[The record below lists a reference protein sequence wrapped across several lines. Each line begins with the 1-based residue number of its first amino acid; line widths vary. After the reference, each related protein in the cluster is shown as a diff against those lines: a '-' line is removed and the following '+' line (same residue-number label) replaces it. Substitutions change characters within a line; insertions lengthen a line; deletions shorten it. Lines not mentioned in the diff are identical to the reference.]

1 MEKPREKVFY
11 RKVSFAESQTTM
23 IDGRKERQRPRSRSV
38 YTNKSHNSDNS
49 GSMRD
54 VLKYDSVAPWI
65 ARSLSNKNLYM
76 DDYHHDYYHDEGGHG
91 VGGGPP
97 LPIGAHHAHPHHH
110 LSHQQQ
116 QQYQHAGASITSQG
130 NVVLRLQDRVRVEI
144 SLEKAVRVVNMR
156 NGIVLALSATGSSA
170 ALIHPNGRV
179 YQYGSRV
186 EILANDSQGNNKYAK
201 MWYKG
206 VSFTSDQCALVYLVD
221 SAGTRTTTDTFSD
234 LSGDFSVSVF
244 YNDGPYSEPHH
255 HIVSSQTLFNE
266 AVAVLQTSNHW
277 VSEDGTNNWLINS
290 VRVSQT
296 LDGLV
301 RVGRSS
307 NKFSLR
313 TSPSNGSA
321 SVSSPFLHCTGS
333 MGQTRHLFVR
343 RGERRMHYDGA
354 SFIVRNAGHSAGFD
368 DKHQLKVY

>member
-11 RKVSFAESQTTM
+11 RKVSFIDSQTN
-23 IDGRKERQRPRSRSV
+23 ILYNRKERERPRPRSRSV
-38 YTNKSHNSDNS
+38 YTSKSHNSDNS
-49 GSMRD
+49 GSLRD
-54 VLKYDSVAPWI
+54 SKSYEGIVPWLSRNI
-65 ARSLSNKNLYM
+65 SNKNIFI
-76 DDYHHDYYHDEGGHG
+76 DDYNHDIYHEDTSPICVSPLG
-91 VGGGPP
+91 V
-97 LPIGAHHAHPHHH
+97 
-110 LSHQQQ
+110 
-116 QQYQHAGASITSQG
+116 IT
-130 NVVLRLQDRVRVEI
+130 LRLHDRVRVDI
-144 SLEKAVRVVNMR
+144 SLDRAVRIINAR
-156 NGIVLALSATGSSA
+156 SGIVIALSASGSSA
-170 ALIHPNGRV
+170 ALMHPNGRV

-186 EILANDSQGNNKYAK
+186 EILAHDPHGNNKYAK

-234 LSGDFSVSVF
+234 LNVDFSISVF
-244 YNDGPYSEPHH
+244 CSESPYGDGNVGQNL
-255 HIVSSQTLFNE
+255 INE
-266 AVAVLQTSNHW
+266 AVNLLQSSTYW
-277 VSEDGTNNWLINS
+277 VSDDGTSNWLINN

-296 LDGLV
+296 TDGLV
-301 RVGRSS
+301 RVGRNS
-307 NKFSLR
+307 NKFSLH

-321 SVSSPFLHCTGS
+321 RISSPFLHCTGS

>member
-1 MEKPREKVFY
+1 MEKPREKVFF
-11 RKVSFAESQTTM
+11 RKDSLPNVSKNTEK
-23 IDGRKERQRPRSRSV
+23 DKEKQRPRSRSV
-38 YTNKSHNSDNS
+38 YTSKSHNSD
-49 GSMRD
+49 GSSSNRD
-54 VLKYDSVAPWI
+54 LKQYDIYPWI
-65 ARSLSNKNLYM
+65 SRAISKNLYIEE
-76 DDYHHDYYHDEGGHG
+76 YNHDVWHEDGAM
-91 VGGGPP
+91 GGPSVTP
-97 LPIGAHHAHPHHH
+97 QGI
-110 LSHQQQ
+110 
-116 QQYQHAGASITSQG
+116 IT
-130 NVVLRLQDRVRVEI
+130 LRLHDRVRVDI
-144 SLEKAVRVVNMR
+144 SLDRAIRVVNMR
-156 NGIVLALSATGSSA
+156 SGIVLSLSSSGSSA

-234 LSGDFSVSVF
+234 LSGDFSLTVF
-244 YNDGPYSEPHH
+244 YSDSQYSDPSIGGPNLISEAVSLLHSSSFWVTDDGTDNW
-255 HIVSSQTLFNE
+255 IINNVRISQT
-266 AVAVLQTSNHW
+266 A
-277 VSEDGTNNWLINS
+277 
-290 VRVSQT
+290 
-296 LDGLV
+296 DGLV
-301 RVGRSS
+301 RVGRNS